1 MSILTLLEFMGGI
14 LMIIYDEIYG
24 EFEVDEVLEE
34 LILSEPVQ
42 RLKGIHQGGASYL
55 VNEKWNE
62 TRFDHS
68 IGVML
73 LIRKLGGSIEE
84 QIAGLL
90 HDVSHTA
97 FSHVIDFVFENK
109 EEDYHERIYSY
120 VVKNSK
126 IPIILAKYNYNYEDI
141 LLDETKWT
149 LLEQPAPELC
159 ADRVDYTL
167 RDMYKY
173 GNISLEE
180 INRFLQNLIVFEGKM
195 YLQNIEIAEWFVKTY
210 YKEVIDFFMD
220 PLNIYGYDMLAKT
233 LKLSLEKNILN
244 LNDLLRKDEELI
256 NKIKSSEDKEI
267 LSLLSKLNPNIQV
280 KEDRENFD
288 LHRKNKVRIIDPSIL
303 KDGELIPA
311 SELSERVRMMG
322 NEAYEKAARGMYV
335 RILSN

>member
-1 MSILTLLEFMGGI
+1 MY
-14 LMIIYDEIYG
+14 IYDKIYG
-24 EFEVDEVLEE
+24 EFKVDKVLEE

-68 IGVML
+68 VGVML
-73 LIRKLGGSIEE
+73 LIRKLGGSLEE

-109 EEDYHERIYSY
+109 EEDYHEKIYSA
-120 VVKNSK
+120 VVKNSE
-126 IPIILAKYNYNYEDI
+126 IPAILAKYDLNYEEI
-141 LLDETKWT
+141 LFDDSKWT
-149 LLEQPAPELC
+149 LLEQSAPELC

-167 RDMYKY
+167 RDMYAY

-180 INRFLQNLIVFEGKM
+180 VKRFLHDLIVSEGKM
-195 YLQNIEIAEWFVKTY
+195 HLQNIEVAEWFVETY

-233 LKLSLEKNILN
+233 LKLSLEKNILTIN
-244 LNDLLRKDEELI
+244 DFLDKDDDLL
-256 NKIKSSEDKEI
+256 NKIKSSDDKE
-267 LSLLSKLNPNIQV
+267 LLGLLRKLNPNVQV

-288 LHRKNKVRIIDPSIL
+288 LHRKNKLRMINPSIYRN
-303 KDGELIPA
+303 GELIPA
-311 SELSERVRMMG
+311 SELSERIKTMG
-322 NEAYEKAARGMYV
+322 NVAYEKATKGMFV
-335 RILSN
+335 RIVSN